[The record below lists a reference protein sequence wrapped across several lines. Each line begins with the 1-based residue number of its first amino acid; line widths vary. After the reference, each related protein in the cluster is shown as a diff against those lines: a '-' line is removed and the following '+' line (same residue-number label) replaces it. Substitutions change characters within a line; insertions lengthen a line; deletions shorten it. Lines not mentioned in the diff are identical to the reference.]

1 MTFVPLTCELLIDI
15 LALMRVEL
23 DERLLYDLI
32 GIKIRELRGQRRQEE
47 LAEAIG
53 MQRTSVANIESGRQK
68 TPLHVLYKLCAL
80 FDVEVA
86 LILPKVDEVV
96 KDESIEIEVNNE
108 TTQVTP
114 KTAAAI
120 AELEKLLNENATEG
134 LS

>member
-23 DERLLYDLI
+23 DERRLYDLI

-68 TPLHVLYKLCAL
+68 TPLHVVYKLCAL
-80 FDVEVA
+80 LDVEVA
-86 LILPKVDEVV
+86 LILPKVEEVV
-96 KDESIEIEVNNE
+96 KNESIEIEVNNE